1 MKRLLP
7 VYFGVVSLLSP
18 GSVQFGCMLFVLV
31 SLAPM
36 AVVSGSVA
44 DALLSALG
52 GEPLTGDEDLPP
64 SSTTS
69 ENVSCLR
76 ISLVRTLKSFFVLF
90 SSERY
95 PRMCILR
102 TSYG

>member
-1 MKRLLP
+1 
-7 VYFGVVSLLSP
+7 
-18 GSVQFGCMLFVLV
+18 MLFVLV

-69 ENVSCLR
+69 KKVSCLR
-76 ISLVRTLKSFFVLF
+76 ISLVRTLKSFLF
-90 SSERY
+90 YFQASATHVCES
-95 PRMCILR
+95 
-102 TSYG
+102 